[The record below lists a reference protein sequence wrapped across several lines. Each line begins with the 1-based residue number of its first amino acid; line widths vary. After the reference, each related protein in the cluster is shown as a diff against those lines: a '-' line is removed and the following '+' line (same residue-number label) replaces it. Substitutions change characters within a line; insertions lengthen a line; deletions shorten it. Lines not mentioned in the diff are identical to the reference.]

1 MFFNNEIDKFY
12 INCSSA
18 KKQHFMKKSLLLFL
32 LIGSMVSCESKKEQE
47 LNEREKK
54 IILREQQLSLKET
67 EYNSLIRLRDSVFA
81 VRDTAKNS
89 SDSITKWPETLRRS
103 WNSKMLCQESGC
115 SQYVIGDQ
123 RNEVW
128 QFLSDS
134 TGIYT
139 HVINNNKLVRIFA
152 AKYKGDKI
160 FLEFTSDSTSKNKTK
175 MNVVLDDIKENIIK
189 GTQTITGKDNCTAKF
204 SVELTLTQKK

>member
-1 MFFNNEIDKFY
+1 
-12 INCSSA
+12 
-18 KKQHFMKKSLLLFL
+18 MKKLLLLIL
-32 LIGSMVSCESKKEQE
+32 LLNFMVSCESKKEQE

-54 IILREQQLSLKET
+54 IILREKQISLKEA

-81 VRDTAKNS
+81 VRDSVKND
-89 SDSITKWPETLRRS
+89 SDSITKWPEKLRRS

-123 RNEVW
+123 RNEIW

-134 TGIYT
+134 TGMYT

-152 AKYKGDKI
+152 AKYIGNKI
-160 FLEFTSDSTSKNKTK
+160 FLEFASDSTSKNKTK
-175 MNVVLDDIKENIIK
+175 MNVVLNDIKENVIK